1 MNDLVE
7 KVINGKTYLVDKNGK
22 IWYEKKEEP
31 NEVEEME
38 EFTLELNIRT
48 NGKTFDCWLS
58 DDIGG
63 SGISFKKSNKKEFIE
78 ALSAYFESYL

>member
-22 IWYEKKEEP
+22 IWYEKNEEP
-31 NEVEEME
+31 NEMN
-38 EFTLELNIRT
+38 EFTLEVNIKT
-48 NGKTFDCWLS
+48 NGEAFDCWLS

-63 SGISFKKSNKKEFIE
+63 SGISIKKSNKKDFIE
-78 ALSAYFESYL
+78 ALSSYIESYL